1 MEFASEPHEQEKDML
16 LTNKNAVIYGAGG
29 AIGGAIARA
38 FAREGSRVFLT
49 GRRLSSVEAV
59 AKDITARGGV
69 AETARV
75 DALDEQAIEKHLST
89 VVEKAGGIDISI
101 NAIAIPQQ
109 GVQGIPLVELSLE
122 SFALPIT
129 TYMQSHFLTTR
140 AAGRRMIEKQSGVI
154 LTLTATPARLAASL
168 VGGMAPAWAGIEALT
183 RSLAAELGP
192 RGIRAIC
199 LRSDAIP
206 ETETITEVYGL
217 HADALGMTREQF
229 QALSENM
236 NLLKRLPT
244 LAEVA
249 NVAAFLASDQ
259 ASAMTATV
267 ANLSCGLIVD

>member
-1 MEFASEPHEQEKDML
+1 ML
-16 LTNKNAVIYGAGG
+16 LTNKNAVIYGAAG

-38 FAREGSRVFLT
+38 FAREGARVFLT
-49 GRRLSSVEAV
+49 GRHLASVEAV
-59 AKDITARGGV
+59 AREITASGG
-69 AETARV
+69 TASAAQV
-75 DALDEQAIEKHLST
+75 DALDERAIEQHMST
-89 VVEKAGGIDISI
+89 VVAQAGGIDISI
-101 NAIAIPQQ
+101 NAIAIPQR
-109 GVQGIPLVELSLE
+109 GIQGIPLVELSLE

-140 AAGRRMIEKQSGVI
+140 AAARRMIEKQSGVI
-154 LTLTATPARLAASL
+154 LTLTATPARLAVSL
-168 VGGMAPAWAGIEALT
+168 VGGMVPAWAGIEALT

-229 QALSENM
+229 QTFSAGLNP
-236 NLLKRLPT
+236 LKRLPT
-244 LAEVA
+244 LEEVA
-249 NVAAFLASDQ
+249 NVATFLASDQ

-267 ANLSCGLIVD
+267 ANLSCGLLAD

>member
-1 MEFASEPHEQEKDML
+1 ML

-29 AIGGAIARA
+29 AIGGAIAHA
-38 FAREGSRVFLT
+38 FAREGARVFLT
-49 GRRLSSVEAV
+49 GRQLASVEAV
-59 AKDITARGGV
+59 AREITASGG
-69 AETARV
+69 TASAAQV

-89 VVEKAGGIDISI
+89 VVEKVGSIDISV
-101 NAIAIPQQ
+101 NASGIPQR
-109 GVQGIPLVELSLE
+109 GVQGIPLVELSPE
-122 SFALPIT
+122 SFTLPIM
-129 TYMQSHFLTTR
+129 TYTRTHFLTAR
-140 AAGRRMIEKQSGVI
+140 AAARHMAEKGAGVI
-154 LTLTATPARLAASL
+154 LTLTATPARIAAAH
-168 VGGMAPAWAGIEALT
+168 VGGMAPAWAGVEALT

-192 RGIRAIC
+192 RGIRVIC

-217 HADALGMTREQF
+217 HADTLGMTREQF

-249 NVAAFLASDQ
+249 NVAAFMASDQ

-267 ANLSCGLIVD
+267 ANLSCGLIAD

>member
-1 MEFASEPHEQEKDML
+1 ML

-29 AIGGAIARA
+29 A
-38 FAREGSRVFLT
+38 RVFLT
-49 GRRLSSVEAV
+49 GRQLASVEAV
-59 AKDITARGGV
+59 ASDITASGG
-69 AETARV
+69 TASAAQV
-75 DALDEQAIEKHLST
+75 DALDERAIEQHISA
-89 VVEKAGGIDISI
+89 VVAQAGGIDISI
-101 NAIAIPQQ
+101 NAIAIPQR
-109 GVQGIPLVELSLE
+109 GIQGIPLVELSSE

-140 AAGRRMIEKQSGVI
+140 AAARRMIEQQSGVI
-154 LTLTATPARLAASL
+154 LTLTATPARLAAPR

-192 RGIRAIC
+192 QGIRAIC

-206 ETETITEVYGL
+206 QTETITEVYGL

-229 QALSENM
+229 QAFSASL

-249 NVAAFLASDQ
+249 NVATFLASDQ

-267 ANLSCGLIVD
+267 VNMSCGLLAD